1 MNTADKG
8 RNASVLPS
16 GSTRRRFEFDYFKAV
31 RSSVISM
38 RLPEF
43 DEKFVL
49 GKLRARDFVHLD
61 EFLERRILDAMHSGS
76 VEDLFAYR
84 SIKAMYT
91 KYEGLRSPEGE
102 AKALISWHRAER
114 ACRRTNLRIGL
125 TIRGRIGRSYL
136 PILDHARRIIKRI
149 LGNFDFE
156 EFAGACRHGP
166 GAAIGVAGVATS
178 GAFKYASGVYTV
190 SPTCADLFLRLVR
203 EDETWAAL
211 VTQHQTKMAIVEDS
225 DRLSFVPKN
234 WKTDR
239 TIGVAPMGNLFCQLG
254 IGELISRRLK
264 RAGIDIRNQT
274 NNQRAARDASNHV
287 GSYGDSYV
295 TLDLSMASDT
305 ISCALVRYLL
315 PEEWYA
321 MLNCMRTACTILP
334 DGSMVRVHK
343 FSAMGNGFTF
353 PLETLVFYA
362 LSQAVMSVTAH
373 RNRIWVY
380 GDDIIVPRGSA
391 LLLTEV
397 LRWCGFTVNTE
408 KSFYHGDFYESC
420 GTDYLRGVPVRPVY
434 WKSAFEHDRNIYV
447 TINALGAA
455 LRSLPHID
463 WISTVRDN
471 LLRMC
476 NYPILFGPPI
486 VVDGGVSE
494 LVEIDD
500 RVVTDDRSLMRL
512 HVRNGIVWCKVY
524 RTAARRKP
532 ILDDFAYLQARHSLR
547 EMRGEK
553 QDCERGRS
561 SRNKD
566 GLYLVPIRLTN
577 TGTRRVSVSQLLLF
591 EFARS

>member
-8 RNASVLPS
+8 CNTPAPPNRDA
-16 GSTRRRFEFDYFKAV
+16 RRRFEFDYFKAV

-38 RLPEF
+38 RLTGA
-43 DEKFVL
+43 DESFIL
-49 GKLRARDFVHLD
+49 GSLRARDFARLD
-61 EFLERRILDAMHSGS
+61 EFLERRILNALHTGS

-84 SIKAMYT
+84 SVKAMYA
-91 KYEGLRSPEGE
+91 KYEGLRSPAGE
-102 AKALISWHRAER
+102 AKALASWHRAER
-114 ACRRTNLRIGL
+114 ACRRANLRIGL
-125 TIRGRIGRSYL
+125 TTRGLIGKSYL
-136 PILDHARRIIKRI
+136 PMLDHARRIISHI
-149 LGNFDFE
+149 LGNFEFE
-156 EFAGACRHGP
+156 EFADACRHGP

-190 SPTCADLFLRLVR
+190 SPTCADLFLRLIC
-203 EDETWAAL
+203 EDETWATL
-211 VTQHQTKMAIVEDS
+211 VAKHQTKMAIVEDS

-239 TIGVAPMGNLFCQLG
+239 TIGVAPMGNLYCQLG

-305 ISCALVRYLL
+305 VSRTLVRYLL
-315 PEEWYA
+315 PEGWYE
-321 MLNCMRTACTILP
+321 MLNCTRTACTLLP
-334 DGSMVRVHK
+334 DGSSARVHK

-353 PLETLVFYA
+353 PLETLIFFA

-434 WKSAFEHDRNIYV
+434 WKSAFEHDRNVYV

-455 LRSLPHID
+455 LQHLPHID
-463 WISTVRDN
+463 WIITVRSN

-476 NYPILFGPPI
+476 NYPVLFGPPI
-486 VVDGGVSE
+486 VVDGGASE
-494 LVEIDD
+494 LVEVDD
-500 RVVTDDRSLMRL
+500 RIVTDDRSLMRL

-532 ILDDFAYLQARHSLR
+532 ILDDFAFLQARHSLR
-547 EMRGEK
+547 EMHGVK

-566 GLYLVPIRLTN
+566 GLYLVPIRLTS
-577 TGTRRVSVSQLLLF
+577 TGTRRVSVS
-591 EFARS
+591 